1 MDLNMGEQCTMAEDG
16 FVPGRNS
23 HLPSGG
29 GPFEKIAYID
39 VEVGVQDGKIRDF
52 GAFREPNRELHTAS
66 AREFARFIADAGFL
80 CGHNIVCHD
89 LKHLAGLVPDI
100 QARKAIDTLYLS
112 PLLFPKRPY
121 HRLLKDDKLQS
132 DELNNPLNDAR
143 KARDLFHDEVNAFHA
158 LPEGM
163 KTLFCALLQPLA
175 EFRGFFDFVG
185 MEPGGRNAGE
195 IAREVFAGRICAH
208 ADLSDLVKD
217 LPRELAYALALI
229 HTGDGSSVT
238 PPWVLHQFPRVEQVL
253 KTLCGS
259 PCREGCAFCNDALD
273 VHKGLRSIFGYRE
286 FRRFDGEPMQ
296 ERAVQAAV
304 AGESLL
310 AIFPTGGGK
319 SLTFQ
324 LPALM
329 LGRAVHGLT
338 VVISPL
344 QSLMKDQVDN
354 LAARG
359 ITEAVTI
366 NGLLDPLS
374 RAEAIERVANGS
386 ATMLYISPEMLR
398 SKTIEKLLLS
408 RNVVRFVIDEAH
420 CFSAWGQ
427 DFRVDYLYIGDFIRK
442 LREKKGAG
450 ISIPVSCFTATAKQK
465 VISDI
470 RDYFRDKLGL
480 DLRLFASSASRK
492 NLRYAVT
499 HADSDAE
506 KYQYLR
512 SLLLGAECP
521 AIVYVARTKRSREL
535 AAKLTQ
541 DGIPALPFN
550 GQMDP
555 REKIANQNAFIQ
567 NEVRAMVA
575 TSAFGMGVDKKD
587 VGLVVHYDISD
598 SLENYVQ
605 EAGRAGRDPQT
616 DAKCHVL
623 YSDQDLDKH
632 FIFLNQRKLS
642 ISEIQQVWSAVKTLT
657 RQRRQVACSA
667 LEIARQAGWNDEV
680 PDIETRVRAAV
691 AALEEAGYVSRGNNV
706 PHVFATGILVKNMD
720 EARQR
725 IAQSP
730 LFDDEGRQNAIRI
743 IKSLISS
750 RQIAKAQED
759 DEADSR
765 VDYLA
770 DILGMTKEAVIGAVT
785 RMRQEG
791 ILADSRDM
799 SAFIDRTE
807 AATSRTLERFA
818 SLERFL
824 LDQIGRQDADLTCKS
839 LNERALESGITG
851 SSVKSIRTLLYF
863 LTVKSFI
870 RKQEDAETGVVRMVT
885 TLDAER
891 TLRKQARRIEICRS
905 VIRELHGLAVVHF
918 VPVGGMNLVQFSVT
932 ELQKKL
938 AGRQEGTL
946 FDDDG
951 PCRIDEIED
960 ALLYLSKIGAMKL
973 EGGFLVI
980 YNAMEIHR
988 LADMKNRYKR
998 EDYRMLDE
1006 FYKQKIRQIHIVG
1019 EYANLMVKDYAAA
1032 LQYVQDYFQ
1041 MDFRKFISKYFKG
1054 ERLAEIDKNIS
1065 PAKYRELVGKLSA
1078 TQKAIIDDKK
1088 SKCIVVVAGPGS
1100 GKTRVLVHKLASL
1113 RQMEDVKDE
1122 QLLMLTFS
1130 RAAATEFKQR
1140 LIGLCRNEAYFVEI
1154 TTFHSYCFDLL
1165 GKVGNLEEAQDV
1177 VGRAARTIENGE
1189 VEPNRIAKSV
1199 LVIDEAQDMDRN
1211 ECALVR
1217 ALMRANEDL
1226 RVIAVGDDDQN
1237 IYAFRGSDSRY
1248 MGGLSGDGRECRY
1261 ELVENYRSCRA
1272 IVEFANAF
1280 AQTIGGRMKSRPGV
1294 AVRQEAGTVEVVRH
1308 ASENMA
1314 VPLIEHVK
1322 RTWQGETACVLTRT
1336 NDEALQMV
1344 GALSRAGISARLIQ
1358 SVDGFR
1364 FSDLAEVR
1372 YFLRRVERNAASPVL
1387 DDGSWEKAKRE
1398 TLEHYRESRCLDCIQ
1413 EFFRQ
1418 FESVHQTKYLGDLRE
1433 FVFES
1438 KLEDF
1443 CGSGSGSLLVSTIHK
1458 AKGREFDTVYMLLC
1472 NEKAE
1477 TDDARRKL
1485 YVGMTRARN
1494 RLFIHGNTGIF
1505 EACRIPGARF
1515 LRDETSYPEPPELRM
1530 QLSLKDVWLDY
1541 SKDRKNEIFRLRSGS
1556 PLKYDGGILSTEAGV
1571 CVACLSKAARA
1582 EIKRHEAKGYRVC
1595 EARVG
1600 FVVAWKG
1607 KEATEE
1613 SAVLL
1618 PELTLEKQDGPADS
1632 GDGTVRCR
1640 GI

>member
-1 MDLNMGEQCTMAEDG
+1 MEVQGKMEECASNGGREEQ
-16 FVPGRNS
+16 S
-23 HLPSGG
+23 PSGAG
-29 GPFEKIAYID
+29 QFEGVVFID
-39 VEVGVQDGKIRDF
+39 TEVGVQDGKIHDF
-52 GAFREPNRELHTAS
+52 GAFREPNSELHSAS
-66 AREFARFIADAGFL
+66 VGDFARFIAGAGFF
-80 CGHNIVCHD
+80 CGHNIVHHD
-89 LKHLAGLVPDI
+89 LEYLEGIVPGIRD
-100 QARKAIDTLYLS
+100 RKTIDTLYLS

-158 LPEGM
+158 LSED
-163 KTLFCALLQPLA
+163 LQAVFRALLQPFG
-175 EFRGFFDFVG
+175 EFGGFFDFLGVSSGNRDVG
-185 MEPGGRNAGE
+185 ETIGRA
-195 IAREVFAGRICAH
+195 FSGRICAH
-208 ADLSDLVKD
+208 ADLEGLVRNF
-217 LPRELAYALALI
+217 PRELAYALALI
-229 HTGDGSSVT
+229 NTGDCNSVS
-238 PPWVLHQFPRVEQVL
+238 PPWLLHQYPNVEHVL
-253 KTLCGS
+253 KVLCGT
-259 PCREGCAFCNDALD
+259 PCREGCPFCNDKLD
-273 VHKGLRSIFGYRE
+273 IHKRLRSIFGYGE
-286 FRRFDGEPMQ
+286 FRLFDGEPMQ
-296 ERAVQAAV
+296 EQAVQAAV
-304 AGESLL
+304 SGESLL

-329 LGRAVHGLT
+329 QGRAVHGLT

-374 RAEAIERVANGS
+374 RAEAIGRVADGS
-386 ATMLYISPEMLR
+386 AAMLYISPEMLR

-450 ISIPVSCFTATAKQK
+450 TSIPVSCFTATAKQK

-470 RDYFRDKLGL
+470 RDYFRDKLGA

-492 NLRYAVT
+492 NLRYSVIHVDT
-499 HADSDAE
+499 EEE
-506 KYQYLR
+506 KYNYLR
-512 SLLLGAECP
+512 SLLLGGECP
-521 AIVYVARTKRSREL
+521 AIVYVSRTRRTREL
-535 AAKLTQ
+535 ADKLTR

-550 GQMDP
+550 GKMDP
-555 REKIANQNAFIQ
+555 GEKIANQNAFIL

-605 EAGRAGRDPQT
+605 EAGRAGRDPQME
-616 DAKCHVL
+616 AQCYVL

-632 FIFLNQRKLS
+632 FILLNQTKLS
-642 ISEIQQVWSAVKTLT
+642 ISEIQQVWSAIKTLT

-680 PDIETRVRAAV
+680 PDIETRVRTAV

-706 PHVFATGILVKNMD
+706 PHVFATGIMVKNMD
-720 EARQR
+720 EARLR
-725 IAQSP
+725 ITQSP
-730 LFDDEGRQNAIRI
+730 LFDDDGRQNAIRI

-750 RQIAKAQED
+750 RQIAKAEED
-759 DEADSR
+759 DGADSR

-770 DILGMTKEAVIGAVT
+770 DILGMTKETVIGAVT

-824 LDQIGRQDADLTCKS
+824 LDQIGRQDSDLTYKS
-839 LNERALESGITG
+839 LNERALESGING
-851 SSVKSIRTLLYF
+851 SSVKNIRTLLYF

-891 TLRKQARRIEICRS
+891 TLRRQSRRIEICRF
-905 VIRELHGLAVVHF
+905 VIHELHGLAAIHS
-918 VPVGGMNLVQFSVT
+918 VPVGGLALVQFSVT
-932 ELQKKL
+932 ELLKKL

-988 LADMKNRYKR
+988 LADMKNRYKL

-1041 MDFRKFISKYFKG
+1041 MDFRKFIAKYFKG
-1054 ERLAEIDKNIS
+1054 ERLAEIDKNIT
-1065 PAKYRELVGKLSA
+1065 PGKYKKLFGVLSD
-1078 TQKAIIDDKK
+1078 TQRAIIADKQ
-1088 SKCIVVVAGPGS
+1088 SKHIVVAAGPGS

-1113 RQMEDVKDE
+1113 LLLEDVKHE

-1140 LIGLCRNEAYFVEI
+1140 LIGLIGNAAHFVEI
-1154 TTFHSYCFDLL
+1154 KTFHSYCFDLL
-1165 GKVGNLEEAQDV
+1165 GKVGNLEEAEDV
-1177 VGRAARTIENGE
+1177 VGKAARMIENGE

-1211 ECALVR
+1211 EFALVR

-1248 MGGLSGDGRECRY
+1248 MGGLSGDGRECKY
-1261 ELVENYRSCRA
+1261 ELLENYRSCRS
-1272 IVEFANAF
+1272 IVDFANAF
-1280 AQTIGGRMKSRPGV
+1280 AATIGRRMKSRPGI
-1294 AVRQEAGTVEVVRH
+1294 AVRKEAGTVEVVRH

-1314 VPLIEHVK
+1314 IPLVGQVE

-1336 NDEALQMV
+1336 NDEAAQMV
-1344 GALSRAGISARLIQ
+1344 GALARAGIPARLVQ

-1372 YFLRRVERNAASPVL
+1372 YFLRRIDRKTTTPVIGAAQ
-1387 DDGSWEKAKRE
+1387 WEEAKEE
-1398 TLEHYRESRCLDCIQ
+1398 TLSRYGESTCIDCIR

-1418 FESVHQTKYLGDLRE
+1418 FESVQGTKYRSDLQE

-1443 CGSGSGSLLVSTIHK
+1443 CRSGKGTVFVSTIHK

-1494 RLFIHGNTGIF
+1494 RLFIHCNTGIF
-1505 EACRIPGARF
+1505 EDCRIPDVRF
-1515 LRDETSYPEPPELRM
+1515 LQDPTPYPEPPELRM

-1541 SKDRKNEIFRLRSGS
+1541 SKDRKKAIFQLRSGS
-1556 PLKYDGGILSTEAGV
+1556 PLAYDNGFLAAESGAR
-1571 CVACLSKAARA
+1571 VACLSKAAQT
-1582 EIKRHEAKGYRVC
+1582 EIKKHESRGYFVR
-1595 EARVG
+1595 EAQVG

-1607 KEATEE
+1607 KTATEE
-1613 SAVLL
+1613 TAVLL
-1618 PELTLEKQDGPADS
+1618 PVLAL
-1632 GDGTVRCR
+1632 RR
-1640 GI
+1640 G